1 MKILADQ
8 FFAAPFFAI
17 TFIFGMGLL
26 EDKRISECW
35 REFIMKFPAIYL
47 VSLFV
52 FLSINKAHE
61 IYIILQCYKIAYYSM
76 YIFCVFQFDWII
88 WPPTQYINFK
98 YIPQSARVLYVNII
112 TVLWDI
118 FLSYIKHIDE
128 VSKYL

>member
-47 VSLFV
+47 VSIFV
-52 FLSINKAHE
+52 FLSTNKSWWGLWNRSFSG
-61 IYIILQCYKIAYYSM
+61 IFIAYFSSLFPSVRLDNLASYA
-76 YIFCVFQFDWII
+76 IHQFQIHTSI
-88 WPPTQYINFK
+88 SACTLCQYNHSFVGYFPILHK
-98 YIPQSARVLYVNII
+98 TYRRG
-112 TVLWDI
+112 
-118 FLSYIKHIDE
+118 K
-128 VSKYL
+128 

>member
-47 VSLFV
+47 
-52 FLSINKAHE
+52 
-61 IYIILQCYKIAYYSM
+61 
-76 YIFCVFQFDWII
+76 FDWII

-128 VSKYL
+128 AELLAEEPMDP

>member
-47 VSLFV
+47 VSIFE
-52 FLSINKAHE
+52 FLSTKKSWWGL
-61 IYIILQCYKIAYYSM
+61 YIRNRSFSSIFIAYFSSLFPSVRLDNLASYA
-76 YIFCVFQFDWII
+76 IHQFQIHTSI
-88 WPPTQYINFK
+88 CACTLCK
-98 YIPQSARVLYVNII
+98 YNHSFVGYFP
-112 TVLWDI
+112 
-118 FLSYIKHIDE
+118 FLHKTHRRG
-128 VSKYL
+128 K